1 MEIILLEE
9 NSNMG
14 NVVSVSKWL
23 SALLK
28 KNIGHIIN
36 SQELQTVS
44 SRISKIVK
52 KRISMLST
60 LQAIR
65 SKIPQ
70 TGST

>member
-1 MEIILLEE
+1 
-9 NSNMG
+9 MG

-52 KRISMLST
+52 KRISMLPT